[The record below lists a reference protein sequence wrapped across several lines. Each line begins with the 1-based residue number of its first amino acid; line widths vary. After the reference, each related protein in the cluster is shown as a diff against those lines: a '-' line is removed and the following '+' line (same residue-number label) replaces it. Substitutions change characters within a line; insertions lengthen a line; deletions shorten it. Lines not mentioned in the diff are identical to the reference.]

1 MFKNSLQARFIVP
14 VSAFIVLVV
23 LGCAWFLASLS
34 ATRINDNLTQETER
48 HMREAAQIL
57 NVTDA
62 LIGEQTRS
70 AMRLL
75 IERGKAQ
82 GNASLG
88 PLTQIRDKQV
98 PNLLLGGQPQ
108 ANQFDLVDGVVKLM
122 GGTATLFVRQG
133 DDFVRISTNVKREG
147 ERATGT
153 LLDPKGKAIAAIRK
167 GEAFYGVVDI
177 LGNPFMTG
185 YEPIRDPAGNVIGI
199 WYVGYKIDMAALKQ
213 AIDTARLLESGWLAI
228 TDTQGKVRFRSAH
241 ATDEDVSAR
250 IKVPGDWVVRNEA
263 FANWQF
269 QITAAYPAAE
279 AAAIVHR
286 QTIAVLGGG
295 LAACIILIG
304 MMFIMLRSMV
314 LLPLGGEP
322 TDAAAAAHRIAAGDL
337 TQPIPTRPGDQA
349 SLMAAMSRMQT
360 GLAEIVTHI
369 HQGANALNSASDNLV
384 DMADRVSAGVSQ
396 QNDATSAIAAT
407 LEEITV
413 SIRHVSDS
421 AGTANN
427 MAERAGEL
435 AGSGSQRMGCAV
447 EEMQRSAAAVNQ
459 SAAQVEKLEAS
470 ARQIS
475 DIVNV
480 IKDIADQTNLLALNA
495 AIEAARAGEAGRGF
509 AVVADEV
516 RQLAE
521 RTSTSTHEITRMITD
536 IQLTT
541 SQAIAGI
548 EDGAHQVNGSVGQAD
563 EAGEAMH
570 RISSATQQVQSAV
583 RDISEALREQSAA
596 SEVIARNVEQVAIM
610 NEENHTALRGVVDD
624 AHQLQSLATQLKTS
638 VASFRV

>member
-1 MFKNSLQARFIVP
+1 MVKNSLQARFIVP
-14 VSAFIVLVV
+14 VSAFIILVV
-23 LGCAWFLASLS
+23 FGCAWFLASLS
-34 ATRINDNLTQETER
+34 AARINDNLGRETER
-48 HMREAAQIL
+48 HLHEAIQIL

-62 LIGEQTRS
+62 LISEQTRS

-75 IERGKAQ
+75 MERGKAY
-82 GNASLG
+82 GSASLG
-88 PLTQIRDKQV
+88 PLTSVRDKQV
-98 PNLLLGGQPQ
+98 PNLVLGTHAQ

-133 DDFVRISTNVKREG
+133 DDFVRISTNVKRDG
-147 ERATGT
+147 ERAVGT

-185 YEPIRDPAGNVIGI
+185 YEPIRDANGGVIGI

-228 TDTQGKVRFRSAH
+228 TDAQGKVRFRSAH
-241 ATDEDVSAR
+241 TTDDDIGTR
-250 IKVPGDWVVRNEA
+250 IKTPGDWVVRSEA
-263 FANWQF
+263 FPSWQF
-269 QITAAYPAAE
+269 QITAAYPEAE

-286 QTIAVLGGG
+286 QTIAVLAGG
-295 LAACIILIG
+295 LIACVILIG
-304 MMFIMLRSMV
+304 MMFMMLRRMV

-322 TDAAAAAHRIAAGDL
+322 TDAAAAAQRIAAGDL
-337 TQPIPTRPGDQA
+337 TQPIPTRPGDQT
-349 SLMAAMSRMQT
+349 SLIAAMSRMQT

-369 HQGANALNSASDNLV
+369 HQGANALNTASNNLV

-407 LEEITV
+407 LEQITV

-427 MAERAGEL
+427 MAERAGDL
-435 AGSGSQRMGCAV
+435 ADSGSQCMGRAV
-447 EEMQRSAAAVNQ
+447 DEMQRSAEAVNQ
-459 SAAQVEKLEAS
+459 SAGQVEKLEAGS
-470 ARQIS
+470 RQIS

-516 RQLAE
+516 RKLAE
-521 RTSTSTHEITRMITD
+521 RTSASTHEISHMITD
-536 IQLTT
+536 IQETT
-541 SQAIAGI
+541 GQAIAGI
-548 EDGAHQVNGSVGQAD
+548 ENGAQKVNGSVEQAG

-583 RDISEALREQSAA
+583 HDISEALREQSAA

-610 NEENHTALRGVVDD
+610 NEENHTAVRGVVDD